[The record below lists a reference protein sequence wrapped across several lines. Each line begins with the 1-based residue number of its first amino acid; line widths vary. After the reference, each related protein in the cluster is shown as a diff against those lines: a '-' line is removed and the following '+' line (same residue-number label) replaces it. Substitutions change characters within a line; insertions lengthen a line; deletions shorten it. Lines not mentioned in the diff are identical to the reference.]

1 MMNEYNQEYWRK
13 RMGEVTNT
21 SLELSA
27 KAMKEMQEQFEAMGR
42 EISKEIND
50 LLSRYPN
57 KVQLL
62 KRADKSDLN
71 RLKVMMKIMGY
82 NVDDPAVMRD
92 IYKLNRMEAT
102 IQQIHLII
110 EQYYGGGS
118 DILYNHFKDVYGS
131 ATIQLAKDFEQMGMH
146 TNPNML
152 VISKDQL
159 QQVLTEPWSGKN
171 YSDIW
176 ANHKNILGA
185 TLKSTLKDGFLGGL
199 SMDEMTKILQS
210 KLGVSYS
217 NAIRLIRTETIY
229 ISNQGALN
237 SFKNSGVVEWFK
249 FDAHLDNR
257 TSEVCTMMDMEDK
270 VYHISEASVG
280 VNVPP
285 LHPNCRSTIIP
296 YIPKYE
302 KDGHLYPTTYTDFID
317 KQKAEEEARKK
328 AEADRIADKYGN
340 KVFKDKN
347 EIVRHLKSEC
357 GFQTVSLKGFDMDM
371 ATDIGNILG
380 RLFNKYPEM
389 KGKVEAF
396 DPNTRSENAYA
407 SITTWSNRITGNWS
421 KMHFNANPKL
431 MGSVEQAT
439 KAYIRDLSSG
449 FHPANTSYKDIL
461 VHEVGHIL
469 DNIVGGPV
477 YSDKFVKEI
486 AEQAFKEM
494 GYTSN
499 KEVNE
504 AIASLSRYATQ
515 DCKELWAEAFADY
528 YCNEDNA
535 HPLSK
540 ALYKEFDK
548 RYQRMKSK

>member
-1 MMNEYNQEYWRK
+1 MNEHNQEYWRK

-21 SLELSA
+21 SLELTA

-57 KVQLL
+57 KNQLL
-62 KRADKSDLN
+62 KRADKSDIN

-82 NVDDPAVMRD
+82 DVDNPAVMKN
-92 IYKLNRMEAT
+92 IYKLNRLEAT
-102 IQQIHLII
+102 IQQISLIV
-110 EQYYGGGS
+110 EQYYGGGN
-118 DILYNHFKDVYGS
+118 DLLYNHFKDVYGGV
-131 ATIQLAKDFEQMGMH
+131 TTKLAKDFEQMGMH

-171 YSDIW
+171 YSNIW
-176 ANHKNILGA
+176 ANHRDVLGA
-185 TLKSTLKDGFLGGL
+185 TLKSVLRDGFLSGL
-199 SMDEMTKILQS
+199 SMNEMTKILQN

-217 NAIRLIRTETIY
+217 NAVRLIRTETIY
-229 ISNQGALN
+229 VSNQGALN

-257 TSEVCTMMDMEDK
+257 TSEICTMMDMEDK
-270 VYHISEASVG
+270 VYHISEASIG

-302 KDGHLYPTTYTDFID
+302 KDGYLYPTTYSDYID
-317 KQKAEEEARKK
+317 KAKAEEETRKK
-328 AEADRIADKYGN
+328 AEADRLADKYGN

-347 EIVRHLKSEC
+347 EIVRHLKNEC
-357 GFQTVSLKGFDMDM
+357 GFQTVSLRGFDMDI

-396 DPNTRSENAYA
+396 DPKTSSENAYA
-407 SITTWSNRITGNWS
+407 SITTWSNKITGNWS
-421 KMHFNANPKL
+421 KMHFNVNPKL
-431 MGSVEQAT
+431 MGSIEQAT
-439 KAYIRDLSSG
+439 KSYIRDLSSG

-469 DNIVGGPV
+469 DNIVGGQK
-477 YSDKFVKEI
+477 YSDNFVKDI
-486 AEQAFKEM
+486 AQKSFKEM
-494 GYTSN
+494 GYENSQQINETV
-499 KEVNE
+499 KE
-504 AIASLSRYATQ
+504 LSKYATQ
-515 DCKELWAEAFADY
+515 NYKELWAEAFADY
-528 YCNEDNA
+528 YCNGDNA
-535 HPLSK
+535 NPLSK

-548 RYQRMKSK
+548 KYQQLKLK